1 VTDAFRH
8 HTPIEVR
15 FRDIDAFGH
24 VNNSAFVTYI
34 EQARVRFLIDV
45 LAVDVIQ
52 SLPIILAALRVD
64 FRAPILFGQQIE
76 IGTRVDW
83 IGNSSFS
90 MSHEM
95 TARTDGG
102 PSTVVAEASTVLVAY
117 DYETEGPIPV
127 PEAWRTAFAAHE
139 GRALERPAA

>member
-102 PSTVVAEASTVLVAY
+102 ASTVVAEASTVLVAY
-117 DYETEGPIPV
+117 DYESEGPIPV
-127 PEAWRTAFAAHE
+127 PGAWRSAFAAHE
-139 GRALERPAA
+139 GRSLERPAA

>member
-1 VTDAFRH
+1 VTDSFRH
-8 HTPIEVR
+8 HTRVEVR

-45 LAVDVIQ
+45 LDADVIQ
-52 SLPIILAALRVD
+52 SLPIILASLHVD
-64 FRAPILFGQQIE
+64 FRAPILFGQEIE

-90 MSHEM
+90 VSHEM
-95 TARTDGG
+95 TARTDDGA
-102 PSTVVAEASTVLVAY
+102 THLVAEAGTVLVAY
-117 DYETEGPIPV
+117 DYGTESPIPV
-127 PEAWRTAFAAHE
+127 PEAWRAAFAAHE
-139 GRALERPAA
+139 GRGLERPAA